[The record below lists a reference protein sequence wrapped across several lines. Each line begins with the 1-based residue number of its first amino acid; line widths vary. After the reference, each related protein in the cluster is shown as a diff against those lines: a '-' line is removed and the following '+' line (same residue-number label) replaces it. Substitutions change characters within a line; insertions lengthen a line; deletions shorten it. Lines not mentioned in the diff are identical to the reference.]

1 MQRGVSTVKNSPG
14 YARLLHEFLAANIG
28 KHGDHLFL
36 DLHAVNDEDIAPNGQ
51 YLGFTLTPHGL
62 VWKVSVPPLTTAE
75 SDALYTQW
83 ETIPPPSVHF
93 APSLY
98 PAGSWEFASATIAND
113 ACYQGALFALSYW
126 LERGKTIQHASE
138 AAKYVLG
145 MRHTFQLLTQVEADA
160 AVTDRSWGLTY
171 DKYDL
176 TKNTA
181 LAAMRY
187 SSGLELMQPLIAPL
201 KDHQRLSG
209 ASRQDH
215 FELQELDKLVQHL
228 HETRQVA
235 VARVKSLLKEMK
247 LRQDPDINA
256 FNNFV
261 ESQHAPKK
269 KKGKKR
275 KSKSKKHKLHL

>member
-62 VWKVSVPPLTTAE
+62 VWK
-75 SDALYTQW
+75 
-83 ETIPPPSVHF
+83 
-93 APSLY
+93 
-98 PAGSWEFASATIAND
+98 
-113 ACYQGALFALSYW
+113 
-126 LERGKTIQHASE
+126 HASE

-201 KDHQRLSG
+201 KEHQRLSG